1 MFSDITSYGIRKLF
15 ISMLL
20 NVFVAISKRLMTSLM
35 GMLVELIAIAIG
47 MKTAI
52 NNDDLN

>member
-1 MFSDITSYGIRKLF
+1 
-15 ISMLL
+15 MLL